1 MGSKPIEEINEVYI
15 YLSDQY
21 IFEKKLGKQP
31 YEPIKPYSAEE
42 YKAALLSV
50 ADKLSNVHYQMLQ
63 AQYEAPKHTITA
75 IELAH
80 AAGYKNYSSANLHY
94 GRLAHILGEALG
106 CKTSPLDNNNPVWWP
121 ILSAGI
127 LETSQHGFKWV
138 MHFQLV
144 QALEAID
151 WVENP
156 THIFPEEITE
166 AEAETLYEGSVRQV
180 AVNAYERNPEA
191 RRKCIAYYGAR
202 CYVCCFDFEKE
213 YGEAGRGLI
222 HVHHERPLASIGEEY
237 EVDPVNDLKPVC
249 PNCHAII
256 HRRKQSYSIAE
267 VKEVLRKK

>member
-1 MGSKPIEEINEVYI
+1 
-15 YLSDQY
+15 
-21 IFEKKLGKQP
+21 
-31 YEPIKPYSAEE
+31 
-42 YKAALLSV
+42 
-50 ADKLSNVHYQMLQ
+50 
-63 AQYEAPKHTITA
+63 
-75 IELAH
+75 
-80 AAGYKNYSSANLHY
+80 
-94 GRLAHILGEALG
+94 
-106 CKTSPLDNNNPVWWP
+106 
-121 ILSAGI
+121 
-127 LETSQHGFKWV
+127 

-267 VKEVLRKK
+267 VKEMLRKK